1 LKGSFVVT
9 VRSFA
14 EASQALRIADIIEF
28 RIDLFSSLPEYERIK
43 LEKPVIVTIRK
54 KEDGGE
60 FQGDDEERLDLLLRY
75 SKYSDYVDLENYLE
89 DDVFLKFRKNKIIE
103 SYHNFKETPDYETLV
118 DIVEGR
124 RGDYVKI
131 ATMGRDKKDFFKI
144 VRLLTEFENV
154 IAFLMGRSFSWTRIV
169 SFILGSPMIYCT
181 LSRPAAP
188 GQLDIY
194 TVKKI
199 LKMML

>member
-1 LKGSFVVT
+1 MKGSFVVT

-14 EASQALRIADIIEF
+14 EASQALRVADIIEY
-28 RIDLFSSLPEYERIK
+28 RIDLFSSFPEYERIK
-43 LEKPVIVTIRK
+43 LEKPVSVTIRK

-60 FQGDDEERLDLLLRY
+60 FQGDDEERLDLLLKY
-75 SKYSDYVDLENYLE
+75 SKYSDYIDLENYLD

-124 RGDYVKI
+124 RGDYIKI
-131 ATMGRDKKDFFKI
+131 ATMGRDKEDVLKI
-144 VRLLTEFENV
+144 VKLLTEFENV
-154 IAFLMGRSFSWTRIV
+154 IAFLMGRQFSWTRIV

-181 LSRPAAP
+181 LSRPVAP

-199 LKMML
+199 LKMII

>member
-1 LKGSFVVT
+1 MKGSFVVT

-14 EASQALRIADIIEF
+14 EASQALRVADIIEY
-28 RIDLFSSLPEYERIK
+28 RIDLFPSLPEYERIK

-75 SKYSDYVDLENYLE
+75 SKYSDYVDLENYFE
-89 DDVFLKFRKNKIIE
+89 DDVFLKFKKNKIIE
-103 SYHNFKETPDYETLV
+103 SYHNFKETPDYGELV

-124 RGDYVKI
+124 RGDYIKI
-131 ATMGRDKKDFFKI
+131 ATMGRDKKDVLKI
-144 VRLLTEFENV
+144 VKLLTEFENV
-154 IAFLMGRSFSWTRIV
+154 IAFLMGRAFSWTRIV

-181 LSRPAAP
+181 MSRPAAP

>member
-1 LKGSFVVT
+1 MKGSFVVT

-14 EASQALRIADIIEF
+14 EASQALRVADIIEF
-28 RIDLFSSLPEYERIK
+28 RIDLFPSLPEYGRIR
-43 LEKPVIVTIRK
+43 LDKPTIVTIRR

-60 FQGDDEERLDLLLRY
+60 FQGSDEERLDLLLKY

-89 DDVFLKFRKNKIIE
+89 DDVFLKFKKNKIIE

-124 RGDYVKI
+124 RGDFVKI
-131 ATMGRDKKDFFKI
+131 ATMGRDKRDALKI
-144 VRLLTEFENV
+144 LRLLTEFENV
-154 IAFLMGRSFSWTRIV
+154 IAFLMGRQFSWTRIV
-169 SFILGSPMIYCT
+169 SIILGSPMIYCT
-181 LSRPAAP
+181 LSRPIAP

-194 TVKKI
+194 TAKKI
-199 LKMML
+199 LKMI

>member
-1 LKGSFVVT
+1 MKGSFVVT

-14 EASQALRIADIIEF
+14 EASQALRVADIIEY
-28 RIDLFSSLPEYERIK
+28 RIDLFSSFPEYERIK

-60 FQGDDEERLDLLLRY
+60 FQGDDEERLDLLLKY
-75 SKYSDYVDLENYLE
+75 SKYSDYIDLENYLD

-103 SYHNFKETPDYETLV
+103 SYHNFKETPDYRVLV

-124 RGDYVKI
+124 RGDYIKI
-131 ATMGRDKKDFFKI
+131 ATMGRDKEDVLKI
-144 VRLLTEFENV
+144 VKLLTEFENV
-154 IAFLMGRSFSWTRIV
+154 IAFLMGRQFSWTRIV

-181 LSRPAAP
+181 LSRPVAP

-199 LKMML
+199 LKMII